1 MDKSDARE
9 IDEAIAAGED
19 ALASL
24 EEARRTL
31 KSASNWGLADIFG
44 GGFITTAIKHSR
56 IDDARDQIEQARRDL
71 VRFSS
76 ELRDVRNLN
85 LPDIDIDIDGFL
97 SLADYLFDGAIA
109 DVLVQ
114 SRIQDALDQVN
125 VAKARVEEIVA
136 TLKERRR

>member
-1 MDKSDARE
+1 MNKSDARE

-24 EEARRTL
+24 EEARTTL

-76 ELRDVRNLN
+76 ELKDVRNLN
-85 LPDIDIDIDGFL
+85 LPDIDIDGFL
-97 SLADYLFDGAIA
+97 SLADYLFDGAVA

-136 TLKERRR
+136 TLKEQCR

>member
-1 MDKSDARE
+1 MNKSDARE

-24 EEARRTL
+24 EEARKTL
-31 KSASNWGLADIFG
+31 KSASNWSLADIFG

-76 ELRDVRNLN
+76 ELKDVRNLN
-85 LPDIDIDIDGFL
+85 LPDIDIDGFL
-97 SLADYLFDGAIA
+97 SLADYLFDGAVA

-114 SRIQDALDQVN
+114 SRIQDALD
-125 VAKARVEEIVA
+125 
-136 TLKERRR
+136 